1 MWINQKKYLYYY
13 ITCVY
18 NTYMKREQ
26 YYYSEKMV
34 YSLSSYV
41 LWSVKYKRKVLTGDI
56 AHRLKEMIEQACD
69 EIGVGILQMDIK
81 QSYVLLR
88 IEYNPSLS
96 VDCIVKEIKKFTA
109 PRIRKEFTELRSRL
123 PAMWSS
129 YYFASNKA
137 PTEKEIEDY
146 MFTQPTS
153 QRNENDERM
162 VSMYNEDQKRILAA
176 YAERMNKFME
186 SKRNQKVN
194 QNEK

>member
-1 MWINQKKYLYYY
+1 
-13 ITCVY
+13 
-18 NTYMKREQ
+18 MKREQ

-162 VSMYNEDQKRILAA
+162 VSMYKEDHNRIIAA
-176 YAERMNKFME
+176 YAARINDFYKNRKER
-186 SKRNQKVN
+186 
-194 QNEK
+194 QNENSENKQ